1 MILSS
6 KLYVMSTLT
15 KILIGFIAF
24 SALTSCKK
32 ENSLPVSPN
41 SSTDEIRSAPP
52 GGNYWIRR
60 QDFPSAL
67 SGACS
72 FVINGKGYVYGG
84 VMYGYRVN
92 DLWEYDPTLNT
103 WTKKASPPFARPRT
117 SAASFV
123 IDGKGY
129 IVGGNTEE
137 SGDIIRSRETW
148 EYNPATNTWRQRR
161 NLAEGRYGATGFA
174 INGKGYVGMGIGPSY
189 SYRADVLEYDPDLNT
204 WSTKSILPPG
214 TGRYDAVSFVMDNK
228 AYIGMGVGSSDYY
241 VDFWEFDPQTNAWVS
256 KADYPG
262 GIRYGPVAFT
272 IGSLGYVGS
281 GDYVFSP
288 TYPRSNEF
296 WSYNRSSN
304 AWTRRAD
311 LPGGERPHPFG
322 FSIGS
327 YGYVGGGATE
337 SSIPDPR
344 AFYRYSI
351 STVGSTQ
358 N

>member
-1 MILSS
+1 
-6 KLYVMSTLT
+6 MSTFT
-15 KILIGFIAF
+15 KVILGVIAF
-24 SALTSCKK
+24 SAMASCKK
-32 ENSLPVSPN
+32 DNSFTGNAN
-41 SSTDEIRSAPP
+41 SQSDEIRSAPP
-52 GGNYWIRR
+52 GGNYWLSRK
-60 QDFPSAL
+60 DFPGAIQY
-67 SGACS
+67 ACS

-84 VMYGYRVN
+84 VTFGYRVN
-92 DLWEYDPTLNT
+92 DLWEYDPTFNT
-103 WTKKASPPFARPRT
+103 WTKKASPPFARPRH

-129 IVGGNTEE
+129 IVGG
-137 SGDIIRSRETW
+137 SIDDPVDSRSRETW

-161 NLAEGRYGATGFA
+161 NLPQGRHGATGFA
-174 INGKGYVGMGIGPSY
+174 INGKGYVATGIVTPY
-189 SYRADVLEYDPDLNT
+189 EYRSDVLEYDPVLNS
-204 WSTKSILPPG
+204 WSTKSPMPVDE
-214 TGRYDAVSFVMDNK
+214 GRISAVSFVINNK
-228 AYIGMGVGSSDYY
+228 AYIGNGYGCCDYY
-241 VDFWEFDPQTNAWVS
+241 NDLWEFDPQTNAWVR

-262 GIRYGPVAFT
+262 GIRHGPVAFT

-311 LPGGERPHPFG
+311 LPGGERPYPFG